1 MKAVLLL
8 ASISAVLCGCASTM
22 PPPSDVRL
30 TGSQADVASCERLGD
45 VRGDHNLYG
54 GMMYQLAV
62 QAAESQIKNNAAKL
76 GGNVVV
82 LTRSTAGM
90 MGANM
95 AGIAYRCK

>member
-1 MKAVLLL
+1 MRKIALAGCALVL
-8 ASISAVLCGCASTM
+8 ASCASTM

-30 TGSQADVASCERLGD
+30 TGSSAEVAGCTRLGE

-62 QAAESQIKNNAAKL
+62 QAAESQIKSRAAQM
-76 GGNVVV
+76 GGNVV
-82 LTRSTAGM
+82 LMTSSTAGF

-95 AGIAYRCK
+95 AGVAYRCP